1 MTDIV
6 MEILRAVMVGG
17 VIISL
22 LKAHPAKEV
31 SQKSGWRFILAGFS
45 LIFFGTLIDITDNF
59 EELNRFVIIGD
70 TEVQAFLEK
79 VVGYLLGF
87 LLLAVGI
94 RQWLPKIIQHG
105 EMTRDKHNLKVQ
117 EERVKVLR
125 ATMRT
130 VHDIVNNFLNN
141 LYLFRHE
148 AEEKEALEPES
159 LILLE
164 SVIQDTADKLK
175 KLGDLDSTP
184 EKTMAGGVGIDYES
198 LHSDDEGTERRELPR
213 QDDCFIATCAK
224 TGSEQS

>member
-31 SQKSGWRFILAGFS
+31 SQKSGWRYILAGFS

-70 TEVQAFLEK
+70 TEIQAFLEK

-87 LLLAVGI
+87 LLLAIGI

-105 EMTRDKHNLKVQ
+105 EMTRDKHKLKVQ

-141 LYLFRHE
+141 LYLFRYE
-148 AEEKEALEPES
+148 AEQKDALEPES

-184 EKTMAGGVGIDYES
+184 EKTMAGGIGIDYES
-198 LHSDDEGTERRELPR
+198 IDDIEETEHRESPR

>member
-6 MEILRAVMVGG
+6 MEILRAIMLGG

-59 EELNRFVIIGD
+59 EELNRFVIIGN

-87 LLLAVGI
+87 LLLAIGI

-105 EMTRDKHNLKVQ
+105 ELTRDKHKLKVQ
-117 EERVKVLR
+117 VERVKVLH

-130 VHDIVNNFLNN
+130 VHDIVNNFLNH
-141 LYLFRHE
+141 LYLFQHE
-148 AEEKEALEPES
+148 AEKKEALEPES

-164 SVIQDTADKLK
+164 SIIQDTADKLK
-175 KLGDLDSTP
+175 KLGELDSTP
-184 EKTMAGGVGIDYES
+184 EKTMAGGVGIDYEKTG
-198 LHSDDEGTERRELPR
+198 DDET
-213 QDDCFIATCAK
+213 DCDKVTLQENSFIEKRSKNESVPT
-224 TGSEQS
+224 